1 MNIKI
6 FPNEDDVKR
15 RDQIE
20 KNLIIMGTGLI
31 SGSWV
36 YRFLEEA
43 FCNLE
48 LEKIR
53 PYWNDLN
60 KDIIISIICK
70 GHLDEFRKM
79 MNGKYVILPD
89 QTFKGSELYN
99 DIIRVSIEQ
108 LFRTDYYGD
117 RPEKYI
123 TMCEEIV
130 IFHPEILEESF
141 LKLPMLERVLAFKTL
156 IDKNFAKLHSPYWI
170 NFCQNI
176 IDNIDWTT
184 LGGLSGEMLL
194 LAADVLDEIKKDVDW
209 EIIYACFAKLVEH
222 NRRTCDNF
230 GKMINMCLQKIP
242 DIIFEYAMEANFK
255 KVHKDIR
262 MEVYSAIIG
271 AGLFDVQLARR
282 IRSDSSMYVSSICIE
297 SFFKEKMKSHVRLVN
312 FERPDGQTITKR
324 RFLYSNQKHF

>member
-1 MNIKI
+1 
-6 FPNEDDVKR
+6 
-15 RDQIE
+15 
-20 KNLIIMGTGLI
+20 
-31 SGSWV
+31 
-36 YRFLEEA
+36 
-43 FCNLE
+43 
-48 LEKIR
+48 
-53 PYWNDLN
+53 
-60 KDIIISIICK
+60 
-70 GHLDEFRKM
+70 
-79 MNGKYVILPD
+79 
-89 QTFKGSELYN
+89 
-99 DIIRVSIEQ
+99 
-108 LFRTDYYGD
+108 
-117 RPEKYI
+117 
-123 TMCEEIV
+123 MCEEIV

-297 SFFKEKMKSHVRLVN
+297 SFFKEIENYDNKEKLLEQFLDTRYDPVIKILIEKAPVKYLP
-312 FERPDGQTITKR
+312 FFVGITDVSCKKLLEKR
-324 RFLYSNQKHF
+324 MQSDIIK